1 MVWHFCVKQDIK
13 QKNEGLEIYW
23 KTLSIENDW
32 IWKVV
37 FILISIYYILRSLTI
52 WGPTDFVGEST
63 KAPVFSEFFGQT
75 RTSENFPV
83 QTWRLN
89 IVRKYNNHQL

>member
-1 MVWHFCVKQDIK
+1 MQKQYID
-13 QKNEGLEIYW
+13 
-23 KTLSIENDW
+23 
-32 IWKVV
+32 
-37 FILISIYYILRSLTI
+37 FIPILIYYILRSLTI

-83 QTWRLN
+83 KTWRLN